1 LKTALFWDNR
11 LIDAYIA
18 LGKIFLEK
26 NDCLQAQ
33 NYSRSALEV
42 DQNNQDAAA
51 LQRQVERCG
60 K

>member
-11 LIDAYIA
+11 LIEAYIA

-26 NDCLQAQ
+26 SDCLQAQ
-33 NYSRSALEV
+33 NYSRSALEL
-42 DQNNQDAAA
+42 DQNNQDAVA
-51 LQRQVERCG
+51 LQRQVERCS